1 MKPNKPLKTIEY
13 MELIRQHLVS
23 NFKPGSNYGI
33 AKALGIAEAS
43 VSRYMNGRGAMDD
56 KTAVKVARYLN
67 LPEIE
72 VIVAANE
79 ERARDDKDKEFWRNV
94 FRQIAGNNA
103 AAILISLSFLPSIFY
118 TSQQCILCKIRSV
131 IEFQPRV
138 AILRKTHP

>member
-79 ERARDDKDKEFWRNV
+79 EELETIKIK
-94 FRQIAGNNA
+94 
-103 AAILISLSFLPSIFY
+103 SFGGMCLG
-118 TSQQCILCKIRSV
+118 K
-131 IEFQPRV
+131 
-138 AILRKTHP
+138 